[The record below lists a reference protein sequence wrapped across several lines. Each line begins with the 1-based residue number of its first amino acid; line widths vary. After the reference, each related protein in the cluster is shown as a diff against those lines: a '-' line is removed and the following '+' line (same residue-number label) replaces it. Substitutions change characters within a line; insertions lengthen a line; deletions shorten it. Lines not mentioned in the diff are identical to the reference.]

1 MTNCDEIVK
10 GLRVLTDRDSKGI
23 RWLLVRRW
31 FALEDRPRALLA
43 LPKRPAHMPEEYLSF
58 GVLVDAVRHQ
68 PRRPLLRGAQRS
80 HSVCGGLK
88 NRRMAAV
95 EPRRRG

>member
-1 MTNCDEIVK
+1 
-10 GLRVLTDRDSKGI
+10 
-23 RWLLVRRW
+23 
-31 FALEDRPRALLA
+31 
-43 LPKRPAHMPEEYLSF
+43 MPEEYLSF

-68 PRRPLLRGAQRS
+68 PRRPLLRGDQRS